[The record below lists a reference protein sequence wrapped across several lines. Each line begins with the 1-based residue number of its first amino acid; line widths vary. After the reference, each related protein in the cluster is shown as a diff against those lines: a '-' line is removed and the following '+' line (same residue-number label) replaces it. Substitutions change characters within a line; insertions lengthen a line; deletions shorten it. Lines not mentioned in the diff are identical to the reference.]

1 MPRDPTIYAALA
13 IVAALILLAVRS
25 NRHDKHPAISAFSW
39 MSAITVFVWTV
50 MVWLTAK

>member
-1 MPRDPTIYAALA
+1 MPRDLTIFAALA

-39 MSAITVFVWTV
+39 MSAITVLVWIV
-50 MVWLTAK
+50 MVWLAEK